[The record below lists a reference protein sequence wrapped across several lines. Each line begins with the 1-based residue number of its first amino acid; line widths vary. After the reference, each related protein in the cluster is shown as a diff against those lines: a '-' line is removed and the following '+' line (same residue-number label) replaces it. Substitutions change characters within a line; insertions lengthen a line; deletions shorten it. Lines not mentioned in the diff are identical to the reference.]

1 MLEEF
6 RAGLASRRILIA
18 GASGMIGTP
27 LQRLL
32 RDQGHAVHTLVRR
45 APQDGT
51 EHRWDPE
58 KGTIDSGIID
68 HTDVV
73 INLSGASIGRIPWTK
88 GHKEKILSSRVT
100 TASTLARAIAESETP
115 PSLFIQGSAVGF
127 YGDRGSE
134 ELTESSEPGDGFLAD
149 VVQAWEAAAAT
160 ASSAK
165 TRVCFA
171 RTGLVVGEGGAMA
184 PLKLQTLLGVGGP
197 IGPGSQWWPWISLH
211 DEVRAFAYLVTHET
225 DQTIFN
231 LVGPTPATS
240 RDVTIELARALKRP
254 HWLGLPSFAISLLLG
269 EAGEALLLTSQKV
282 LNQRLNIIG
291 FQYEDETVG
300 HAISRMLGR
309 RS

>member
-6 RAGLASRRILIA
+6 RAGLASRRILMA

-115 PSLFIQGSAVGF
+115 PSLLIQGSAVGF

-160 ASSAK
+160 ASSPK

-231 LVGPTPATS
+231 LVGPTPATA

>member
-6 RAGLASRRILIA
+6 RAGEASRRILIS

-45 APQDGT
+45 EPQDGT

-58 KGTIDSGIID
+58 SGTIDSGIID

-88 GHKEKILSSRVT
+88 GHKQKILSSRIS
-100 TASTLARAIAESETP
+100 TASTLARAISESETP
-115 PSLFIQGSAVGF
+115 PALFIQASAVGF

-134 ELTESSEPGDGFLAD
+134 ELTEASAPGEGFLAD
-149 VVQAWEAAAAT
+149 VVKAWEAAAAP

-171 RTGLVVGEGGAMA
+171 RTGLVVGKGGAMA

-211 DEVRAFAYLVTHET
+211 DAVRAFAYLVTHDT

-231 LVGPTPATS
+231 LVGPTTATA
-240 RDVTIELARALKRP
+240 RDVTIELARALKRS
-254 HWLGLPSFAISLLLG
+254 HWLGLPSFAISALMG

-282 LNQRLNIIG
+282 LSQRLSIIG
-291 FQYEDETVG
+291 FHHDDQTIG
-300 HAISRMLGR
+300 QAITRMLGR
-309 RS
+309 RG